1 MEYTV
6 LTVKQPWAS
15 LICSGIKDIE
25 NRTWKLPEKY
35 KGKRILIH
43 SSIKP
48 DRIKFE
54 IQGQATSKEITICS
68 ALNEAEENNLFGCI
82 IGSVEV
88 IDCVVNHPSIW
99 AKQTVFVDRCFRD
112 PAVHNNKE
120 WKVDIAGNLFSKKDI
135 IYNWMLANP
144 ILFEEPIPVK
154 GKLSLWKYETD
165 KILK

>member
-48 DRIKFE
+48 DVIKFE
-54 IQGQATSKEITICS
+54 MQGQATSKEITICS

-88 IDCVVNHPSIW
+88 VDCVINYPSIW
-99 AKQTVFVDRCFRD
+99 AEKYKKCDIPTCENC
-112 PAVHNNKE
+112 AENKH
-120 WKVDIAGNLFSKKDI
+120 KCIYYKKP
-135 IYNWMLANP
+135 IYNWVLANP
-144 ILFEEPIPVK
+144 ILFKEPIMNVK

-165 KILK
+165 KIFK